1 MATFWHFNFNFT
13 TTFQS
18 DQLTIVMY
26 SVTGN
31 WTNGVMAEWLKPPS
45 VLTKAS
51 HVDAENHGSNPR
63 RGTCFYKICLF
74 ICYFLLLF

>member
-1 MATFWHFNFNFT
+1 MREEKHRKPKPKKKSKNRNKTTTKNIETKLMATFWHFNFNFT

-31 WTNGVMAEWLKPPS
+31 WTIGVMAEWLKPPS
-45 VLTKAS
+45 VLT
-51 HVDAENHGSNPR
+51 
-63 RGTCFYKICLF
+63 
-74 ICYFLLLF
+74 

>member
-1 MATFWHFNFNFT
+1 MKKNTENQNKQKSKNRNKTTTKNIETKLMATFWHFNFNFT

-45 VLTKAS
+45 VLT
-51 HVDAENHGSNPR
+51 
-63 RGTCFYKICLF
+63 
-74 ICYFLLLF
+74 